1 MLAKAR
7 NTQNNA
13 CFHYFVL
20 HVLPQREIIEIYIHL
35 LGVWYAPV
43 PVALVVALVVDGV
56 VTLVVDGVVDGVVDV
71 VVSGINVGCAVPRD
85 ASPVLAVKA
94 CNFIMLSSSTNISK
108 KDFTVV

>member
-1 MLAKAR
+1 MLSKVRKA
-7 NTQNNA
+7 QNNA

-43 PVALVVALVVDGV
+43 PVALVVA
-56 VTLVVDGVVDGVVDV
+56 LVVDGVVDGVVDV